1 MMRDELFE
9 LYQLF
14 PSNLGENDALIL
26 KQTRFTKQQKPIRET
41 ISLYN
46 EQNKENITNVTY
58 SK

>member
-46 EQNKENITNVTY
+46 EQNKENIT
-58 SK
+58 KCHI